1 MGSDDGS
8 DDGSA
13 GGSPSFFEGATGF
26 SGRLAEL
33 AGSGETISGDCAGL
47 FFPGFPV
54 SAGAAGSL
62 GRDAG
67 FAASVEGLACSGTDV
82 GSADAG
88 AGLDAGRGSGVGSSN
103 GVGVKANGRLKR
115 SKVLMKRKLLSI
127 TIYIA
132 AYIRLRENILVSN

>member
-13 GGSPSFFEGATGF
+13 GGSPSLFEGATGF
-26 SGRLAEL
+26 SGSLAEL
-33 AGSGETISGDCAGL
+33 AGSGETISGDCAGV

-82 GSADAG
+82 GSAGAG
-88 AGLDAGRGSGVGSSN
+88 AGLDAGRGSGVGTSN
-103 GVGVKANGRLKR
+103 GAGVKANGGSKR
-115 SKVLMKRKLLSI
+115 SKALMNMNSLFMAVH
-127 TIYIA
+127 IA
-132 AYIRLRENILVSN
+132 AHVGLRENIAVGG